1 MFLTSSLSSKGVDL
15 HIEKSRRRAL
25 DSAGHNRIKEKHYF
39 VFLSEHV
46 YSQREAKSRSSNYR
60 CKIPLLSKEGKEML
74 GMIHRKNVKGEEFRP
89 RIQRLPFIEGRL

>member
-39 VFLSEHV
+39 VFLSERV
-46 YSQREAKSRSSNYR
+46 YSQREANGCSSNYR
-60 CKIPLLSKEGKEML
+60 CKLPLLSKEGKRS
-74 GMIHRKNVKGEEFRP
+74 GGDDP
-89 RIQRLPFIEGRL
+89 